1 MDEHAHFMK
10 YALKEADAALTVGEV
25 PVGAVV
31 VAGGE
36 VVGSG
41 HNLRESINDPT
52 AHAEMI
58 AIREASQKLGRWR
71 LTGADIYVTVEPC
84 AMCAGAIVLARMDRL
99 IYGAPD
105 EKAGAC
111 GSIFNIVEDARLN
124 HQPEVISGILEAEC
138 RGVIENFFKRKR
150 EKV

>member
-10 YALKEADAALTVGEV
+10 YALKEAEAALAEGEV
-25 PVGAVV
+25 PIGAVV

-36 VVGSG
+36 VKGSG

-84 AMCAGAIVLARMDRL
+84 AMCAGAIVLARVDRL

-111 GSIFNIVEDARLN
+111 GSIFNIVEDTRLN
-124 HQPEVISGILEAEC
+124 HQPEIISGVLEAEC

>member
-1 MDEHAHFMK
+1 MDEHAHFMR
-10 YALKEADAALTVGEV
+10 YALKEAEAALAVGEV

-58 AIREASQKLGRWR
+58 AIREASQKLERWR
-71 LTGADIYVTVEPC
+71 LIGADIYVTVESC

-124 HQPEVISGILEAEC
+124 HRLEVISGILEAEC
-138 RGVIENFFKRKR
+138 RGVIENFFRQKR
-150 EKV
+150 EKA

>member
-1 MDEHAHFMK
+1 MDEHAHFMR
-10 YALKEADAALTVGEV
+10 YALKEAEAALAVGEV

-71 LTGADIYVTVEPC
+71 LTGADVYVTVEPC

-138 RGVIENFFKRKR
+138 RGVIENFFKQKR
-150 EKV
+150 EKA

>member
-10 YALKEADAALTVGEV
+10 YALKEADAALAVGEV

-124 HQPEVISGILEAEC
+124 HQPEVVSGILEAEC